1 MQPDQR
7 GKGRHRRGIARFQLG
22 EGLRILRHR
31 RCDEHLGAQR
41 SRVFEG
47 RPVVL
52 FVDYLQKIASQTPH
66 TAEAARSF
74 EEVEGLK
81 ELALDQKV
89 VVVAI
94 AAAEVEGL
102 KAQRLRLHHLLA
114 SAGIA
119 YEADIIVL
127 MNEKFDIIDR
137 RHLEYNRHQ
146 AAQYHQYVVL
156 SVEKNRVG
164 TDLVDLEIRKQLQF
178 CHFRTDA
185 RRVEEHLISGRGGE

>member
-1 MQPDQR
+1 M
-7 GKGRHRRGIARFQLG
+7 A
-22 EGLRILRHR
+22 
-31 RCDEHLGAQR
+31 
-41 SRVFEG
+41 EG
-47 RPVVL
+47 RPVIL
-52 FVDYLQKIASQTPH
+52 FVDYLQKVASQTPH
-66 TAEAARSF
+66 TEEAARSF
-74 EEVEGLK
+74 EEVGGLK
-81 ELALDQKV
+81 ELALDEKI

-119 YEADIIVL
+119 YEADIIIL
-127 MNEKFDIIDR
+127 MNEKFDIVDR
-137 RHLEYNRHQ
+137 RHLEYNRHN

-164 TDLVDLEIRKQLQF
+164 SDLVDLEVRKQLQF

-185 RRVEEHLISGRGGE
+185 RRVQESLVSGRARE